1 MGIVQKDA
9 LRTMLI
15 SYLGI
20 ALGYI
25 NKGLLF
31 LIILSTA
38 QIGLVNLLISV
49 GTLFAQF
56 ANLGTVY
63 STWKFFPYFKNESNK
78 HNGFLPFILLAVFIG
93 ILFCTLLFLL
103 FRPEVLALYS
113 ERSSAFNTYY
123 LMILPIGISTVLYLV
138 IETFLRAL
146 YKNIVAVFALEI
158 GLRVA
163 LTVLL
168 LLLHVGAIDFHW
180 FVILQSFSYV
190 IPVTILAIYLY
201 RLGELNF
208 SWRSVNISKK
218 FKKIIRN
225 FSLFNYVNSLGIVFI
240 QALDVMMIA
249 YYLGL
254 EATGVYTT
262 VVFLASAL
270 QVPYKSVLRV
280 STSLVSDFWKRR
292 DINQIQ
298 ALYTKISTVSLVLG
312 LTPFLVIW
320 LNIDFL
326 FSFLKPEFAPGI
338 WVFLFLMAGRLLD
351 MYFGINGSIFIT
363 SKKYK
368 YDIIFTLLLIGL
380 VFSLNTLLIPKWGI
394 AGAAISTSFALIIYN
409 IGRLIFVWK
418 AYGLS
423 PFTANQIKIISLA
436 IFTLSCGMSL
446 SSYIQL
452 NAWVMIS
459 VQIIV
464 IALLFIMPIL
474 YFRLDPETSNYFMK
488 LKEALKLRLQ
498 A

>member
-38 QIGLVNLLISV
+38 QIGLVNLLISA

-168 LLLHVGAIDFHW
+168 LLLHVGAIDFHL

-292 DINQIQ
+292 DMNQIQ

-474 YFRLDPETSNYFMK
+474 YFRLDPETSNYFTK

>member
-20 ALGYI
+20 ALGYV

-38 QIGLVNLLISV
+38 QIGLINLLVTV

-78 HNGFLPFILLAVFIG
+78 HNGFLPFILLVVFIG

-123 LMILPIGISTVLYLV
+123 LMVLPIGISTVLYLV
-138 IETFLRAL
+138 IETYLRAL
-146 YKNIVAVFALEI
+146 YKNTVAVFALEI

-168 LLLHVGAIDFHW
+168 LLLYVGAIDFHW
-180 FVILQSFSYV
+180 FAILQSFSYL
-190 IPVTILAIYLY
+190 IPVSILVIYLI
-201 RLGELNF
+201 RIGEFNL
-208 SWRSVNISKK
+208 SWSSISISKK

-225 FSLFNYVNSLGIVFI
+225 FSLFNYVNTLGIVLV

-262 VVFLASAL
+262 VVYLARS
-270 QVPYKSVLRV
+270 
-280 STSLVSDFWKRR
+280 FWLWK
-292 DINQIQ
+292 NNF
-298 ALYTKISTVSLVLG
+298 ASKYCWSGIS
-312 LTPFLVIW
+312 
-320 LNIDFL
+320 
-326 FSFLKPEFAPGI
+326 
-338 WVFLFLMAGRLLD
+338 R
-351 MYFGINGSIFIT
+351 
-363 SKKYK
+363 
-368 YDIIFTLLLIGL
+368 
-380 VFSLNTLLIPKWGI
+380 
-394 AGAAISTSFALIIYN
+394 
-409 IGRLIFVWK
+409 
-418 AYGLS
+418 
-423 PFTANQIKIISLA
+423 
-436 IFTLSCGMSL
+436 
-446 SSYIQL
+446 
-452 NAWVMIS
+452 
-459 VQIIV
+459 
-464 IALLFIMPIL
+464 
-474 YFRLDPETSNYFMK
+474 
-488 LKEALKLRLQ
+488 
-498 A
+498 

>member
-38 QIGLVNLLISV
+38 QIGLVNLLISA

-168 LLLHVGAIDFHW
+168 LLLHVGAIDFHL

-218 FKKIIRN
+218 
-225 FSLFNYVNSLGIVFI
+225 L
-240 QALDVMMIA
+240 
-249 YYLGL
+249 
-254 EATGVYTT
+254 
-262 VVFLASAL
+262 
-270 QVPYKSVLRV
+270 
-280 STSLVSDFWKRR
+280 W
-292 DINQIQ
+292 
-298 ALYTKISTVSLVLG
+298 
-312 LTPFLVIW
+312 
-320 LNIDFL
+320 
-326 FSFLKPEFAPGI
+326 
-338 WVFLFLMAGRLLD
+338 
-351 MYFGINGSIFIT
+351 
-363 SKKYK
+363 KYK
-368 YDIIFTLLLIGL
+368 
-380 VFSLNTLLIPKWGI
+380 
-394 AGAAISTSFALIIYN
+394 
-409 IGRLIFVWK
+409 R
-418 AYGLS
+418 
-423 PFTANQIKIISLA
+423 
-436 IFTLSCGMSL
+436 
-446 SSYIQL
+446 
-452 NAWVMIS
+452 
-459 VQIIV
+459 
-464 IALLFIMPIL
+464 
-474 YFRLDPETSNYFMK
+474 
-488 LKEALKLRLQ
+488 
-498 A
+498 

>member
-63 STWKFFPYFKNESNK
+63 ATWKFFPYFKNESNK